1 MTDLFVQNPGN
12 SISFSSIASMNDV
25 WTVSFHNY
33 ILSNTNKCQIHHNIP
48 PILSLILQYMEF
60 NLLDSLYWNTYYNN
74 VPFVN
79 ENQSLIYYENML
91 LGVPRIRQIK
101 VKKNSCKVHEDF
113 RREITECFDVYKEE
127 KEDDSLFG
135 SVNNTA

>member
-1 MTDLFVQNPGN
+1 
-12 SISFSSIASMNDV
+12 
-25 WTVSFHNY
+25 
-33 ILSNTNKCQIHHNIP
+33 
-48 PILSLILQYMEF
+48 MEY

-91 LGVPRIRQIK
+91 LGVPRVRQIK

-113 RREITECFDVYKEE
+113 RKEIAECFDVYKKE
-127 KEDDSLFG
+127 KEDDSVFG
-135 SVNNTA
+135 LVNDTA